1 MPRRQDV
8 MITGSLPIA
17 AQLGV
22 QTETS
27 VDPKHK
33 TTNSQ
38 EASSQTKVG
47 EFQHLL
53 KQTVKQLDKK
63 TGKVV
68 EGQSGTD
75 LSQLLAKLEAKISDK
90 EAGIT
95 FSKEDLQKLVAH
107 FQKNDLPANVKEN
120 VLKQLNSS
128 LKEQLPERVIA
139 SSSNKDFKEIV
150 DALRTKT
157 GKEDVEQLIQ
167 NLRMEMN
174 QDIPVEGYEEAEAS
188 ESAEATP
195 MDFLIK
201 ESKGEEKGKVKNTH
215 FMPSEDFA
223 SLKSEKP
230 LNVKNAEVA
239 KNELPLESVIKENKQ
254 NNDVE
259 SLIKN
264 LTTSSTKASP
274 VLPRAHSG
282 EVHLQD
288 ILKSEKSIVVNSSNE
303 DRKKEITLEDI
314 LSKDTT
320 AGMKESF
327 FPQVTK
333 VDNAQIF
340 TQDGQKVL
348 DLSKLNTTNTS
359 EIINNISNYIQQ
371 NQIMNRDSLD
381 LSVYHEEL
389 GQFKINVS
397 KNVADKSNAI
407 DLQIVTSSAEG
418 HEFFTKHEVA
428 LMKNLSQAGVQLA
441 EFKIVAGGEN
451 AQMAQGDSRQ
461 NQPQHGQFDQK
472 QNMKFSQN
480 DSSDGSQ
487 RRKELWQQAQNFQKF
502 GA

>member
-1 MPRRQDV
+1 MPQRQDV

-22 QTETS
+22 QTEAS

-33 TTNSQ
+33 TTNSENTNPQ
-38 EASSQTKVG
+38 AKVG

-63 TGKVV
+63 TGKVI
-68 EGQSGTD
+68 EGQSGAD
-75 LSQLLAKLEAKISDK
+75 LTQLLAKLEAKISGK

-128 LKEQLPERVIA
+128 LKEQLPERMVA

-167 NLRMEMN
+167 NLKTEMN
-174 QDIPVEGYEEAEAS
+174 HDVPLEGYEEAETL

-201 ESKGEEKGKVKNTH
+201 ESKGEEKTKVKSTH

-230 LNVKNAEVA
+230 LNAKTAEVA
-239 KNELPLESVIKENKQ
+239 KNNLPLENAIKENNQ

-264 LTTSSTKASP
+264 LKSANTTTP
-274 VLPRAHSG
+274 VLPKAHSG
-282 EVHLQD
+282 EAHLQD
-288 ILKSEKSIVVNSSNE
+288 ILKTEKSVLAKSSNDE
-303 DRKKEITLEDI
+303 RKKEITLEDI

-407 DLQIVTSSAEG
+407 DLQIVTSSTEG

>member
-1 MPRRQDV
+1 MPQRQDV

-33 TTNSQ
+33 TTNSENTNPQ
-38 EASSQTKVG
+38 AKVG

-68 EGQSGTD
+68 ERQPGAD
-75 LSQLLAKLEAKISDK
+75 LTQLLAKLEAKISGK

-120 VLKQLNSS
+120 VLKQLNNS
-128 LKEQLPERVIA
+128 LKEQLPERMVA
-139 SSSNKDFKEIV
+139 SSSIKDFKEIV

-167 NLRMEMN
+167 NLKTEMN
-174 QDIPVEGYEEAEAS
+174 HDVPLEVYEEAETL

-201 ESKGEEKGKVKNTH
+201 ESKGEEKTKVKSTH

-223 SLKSEKP
+223 SLKSEKT
-230 LNVKNAEVA
+230 LNVKTAEVA
-239 KNELPLESVIKENKQ
+239 KNNLPLENANKENNQ

-264 LTTSSTKASP
+264 LKSANTTTP
-274 VLPRAHSG
+274 VLPKAHSG
-282 EVHLQD
+282 EAHLQD
-288 ILKSEKSIVVNSSNE
+288 ILKTEKSVLAKSSNDE
-303 DRKKEITLEDI
+303 RKKEITLEDI

-320 AGMKESF
+320 SVMKDGF

-333 VDNAQIF
+333 VDNAQIL

-407 DLQIVTSSAEG
+407 DLQIVTSSTEG

>member
-1 MPRRQDV
+1 MPQRQDV

-33 TTNSQ
+33 TTNSENTNPQ
-38 EASSQTKVG
+38 AKVG

-68 EGQSGTD
+68 EGQPGAD
-75 LSQLLAKLEAKISDK
+75 LTQLLAKLEAKISGK

-120 VLKQLNSS
+120 VLKQLNNS
-128 LKEQLPERVIA
+128 LKEQLPERMVA

-157 GKEDVEQLIQ
+157 GKDDVEQLIQ
-167 NLRMEMN
+167 SLKTEMN
-174 QDIPVEGYEEAEAS
+174 HDVPLEGYEEAETL

-201 ESKGEEKGKVKNTH
+201 ESKGEEKTKVKSTR

-230 LNVKNAEVA
+230 LNVKTAEVA
-239 KNELPLESVIKENKQ
+239 KNNLPLENAIKENNQ

-264 LTTSSTKASP
+264 LKSANTTTP
-274 VLPRAHSG
+274 VLPKAHSG
-282 EVHLQD
+282 EAHLQD
-288 ILKSEKSIVVNSSNE
+288 ILKTEKSVLAKSSNDE
-303 DRKKEITLEDI
+303 RKKEITLEDI

-320 AGMKESF
+320 SVMKDGF

-333 VDNAQIF
+333 VDNAQIL

-407 DLQIVTSSAEG
+407 DLQIVTSSTEG

>member
-1 MPRRQDV
+1 MPQRQDV

-33 TTNSQ
+33 TTNSENTNPQ
-38 EASSQTKVG
+38 AKVG

-68 EGQSGTD
+68 EGQPGAD
-75 LSQLLAKLEAKISDK
+75 LTQLLAKLEAKISGK

-95 FSKEDLQKLVAH
+95 FSKEDLQKLFAH

-120 VLKQLNSS
+120 VLKQLNNS
-128 LKEQLPERVIA
+128 LKEQLPERMVA
-139 SSSNKDFKEIV
+139 SSSIKDFKEIV

-167 NLRMEMN
+167 NLKTEMN
-174 QDIPVEGYEEAEAS
+174 HDVPLEVYEEAETL

-201 ESKGEEKGKVKNTH
+201 ESKGEEKTKVKSTH

-223 SLKSEKP
+223 SLKSEKT
-230 LNVKNAEVA
+230 LNVKTAEVA
-239 KNELPLESVIKENKQ
+239 KNNLPLESANKENNQ

-264 LTTSSTKASP
+264 LKSANTTTP
-274 VLPRAHSG
+274 VLPKAHSG
-282 EVHLQD
+282 EAHLQD
-288 ILKSEKSIVVNSSNE
+288 ILKTEKSVLAKSSNDE
-303 DRKKEITLEDI
+303 RKKEITLEDI

-320 AGMKESF
+320 SVMKDGF

-333 VDNAQIF
+333 VDNAQIL

-407 DLQIVTSSAEG
+407 DLQIVTSSTEG

>member
-1 MPRRQDV
+1 MPQRQDV

-33 TTNSQ
+33 TTNSENTNPQ
-38 EASSQTKVG
+38 AKVG

-68 EGQSGTD
+68 EGQPGAD
-75 LSQLLAKLEAKISDK
+75 LTQLLAKLEAKISGK

-128 LKEQLPERVIA
+128 LKEQLPERMVA

-167 NLRMEMN
+167 NLKTEMN
-174 QDIPVEGYEEAEAS
+174 HDVPLEGYEEAETL

-201 ESKGEEKGKVKNTH
+201 ESKGEEKTKVKSTH

-230 LNVKNAEVA
+230 LNAKTAEVA
-239 KNELPLESVIKENKQ
+239 KNNLPLENAIKENNQ

-264 LTTSSTKASP
+264 LKSANIATP
-274 VLPRAHSG
+274 VLPKAHSG
-282 EVHLQD
+282 EAHLQD
-288 ILKSEKSIVVNSSNE
+288 ILKTEKSVLAKSSNDE
-303 DRKKEITLEDI
+303 RKKEITLEDI

-320 AGMKESF
+320 SVMKDGF

-407 DLQIVTSSAEG
+407 DLQIVTSSTEG

>member
-1 MPRRQDV
+1 MPQRQDV

-27 VDPKHK
+27 VGPKHK
-33 TTNSQ
+33 TTNS
-38 EASSQTKVG
+38 ENTNPHAKVG

-68 EGQSGTD
+68 EGQPGAD
-75 LSQLLAKLEAKISDK
+75 LTQLLAKLEAKISGK
-90 EAGIT
+90 EVGIT

-120 VLKQLNSS
+120 VLKQLNNS
-128 LKEQLPERVIA
+128 LKEQLPERMVA

-157 GKEDVEQLIQ
+157 GKVDVEQLIQ
-167 NLRMEMN
+167 NLKTEMN
-174 QDIPVEGYEEAEAS
+174 HDVPLEGYEEAETL

-201 ESKGEEKGKVKNTH
+201 ESKGEEKTKVKSTH

-230 LNVKNAEVA
+230 LNVKTAEVA
-239 KNELPLESVIKENKQ
+239 KNNLPLENAIKENNQ

-264 LTTSSTKASP
+264 LKSANTTTP
-274 VLPRAHSG
+274 VLPKAHSG
-282 EVHLQD
+282 EAHLQD
-288 ILKSEKSIVVNSSNE
+288 ILKTEKSVLAKSSNDE
-303 DRKKEITLEDI
+303 RKKEITLEDI

-320 AGMKESF
+320 SVMKDGF

-407 DLQIVTSSAEG
+407 DLQIVTSSTEG